1 MTTPLSESEVI
12 QACQTLFGAEVNVG
26 HGFLSYLQPEGLK
39 SAYRKKAK
47 ETHPDLFALETP
59 HVLKEQTSLF
69 RDVVDAYD
77 VVSLFFKQRE
87 EGLWTPSRFSYARRS
102 QRQEKKRARKPDA
115 PPDEN
120 ANTRP
125 MDEKPLPSRP
135 LQIGRYLYYRG
146 FITYRAL
153 IDAVVWQRKQR
164 PVIGDIALRWGW
176 LSAEAIERII
186 TSGGLSGRFG
196 EKAVNLDL
204 LSSFQVKVLLYFQHS
219 QQERLGA
226 YFVRHNILEAEQ
238 VESLVRELREHNARV
253 HEEILRTAPAEKA
266 YAY

>member
-1 MTTPLSESEVI
+1 MTTPLSEVQVI
-12 QACQTLFGAEVNVG
+12 QACQTLFGSEVNVG
-26 HGFLSYLQPEGLK
+26 KGFLCYLQPEGLK

-47 ETHPDLFALETP
+47 ETHPDLFAFETP

-87 EGLWTPSRFSYARRS
+87 EGLWTPSPYAQASRRRH
-102 QRQEKKRARKPDA
+102 QGKKHARKPDTCA
-115 PPDEN
+115 REN
-120 ANTRP
+120 TNARTV
-125 MDEKPLPSRP
+125 DQKPLPFRP

-176 LSAEAIERII
+176 LSAEAVERII
-186 TSGGLSGRFG
+186 KAGGLQGRFG

-204 LSSFQVKVLLYFQHS
+204 LSSFQVNVLLYFQHS

-226 YFVRHNILEAEQ
+226 YFVRHNILETE
-238 VESLVRELREHNARV
+238 ELERLVRELCEHNARV
-253 HEEILRTAPAEKA
+253 NEELLRAGHVRSA
-266 YAY
+266 YV

>member
-1 MTTPLSESEVI
+1 MTTPLSEAQVI
-12 QACQTLFGAEVNVG
+12 EACQILFGADVNVG
-26 HGFLSYLQPEGLK
+26 KGFLSYLQPEGLK

-47 ETHPDLFALETP
+47 ETHPDLFTFETP
-59 HVLKEQTSLF
+59 HALKEQTSLF

-77 VVSLFFKQRE
+77 VVNLFFKERE
-87 EGLWTPSRFSYARRS
+87 EGLWLRRQYAHAARSRRTGKTP
-102 QRQEKKRARKPDA
+102 ARKPETCARENTNAA
-115 PPDEN
+115 PADQ
-120 ANTRP
+120 
-125 MDEKPLPSRP
+125 KPLPFRP

-164 PVIGDIALRWGW
+164 PVIGDIAIRWGW
-176 LSAEAIERII
+176 LNAEAIERII
-186 TSGGLSGRFG
+186 KAGGLTGRFG

-226 YFVRHNILEAEQ
+226 YFVRNNILETE
-238 VESLVRELREHNARV
+238 ELERLVRDMREHNARV
-253 HEEILRTAPAEKA
+253 HEELLRTGQFQSS
-266 YAY
+266 YA

>member
-1 MTTPLSESEVI
+1 VTTPLSESQVI
-12 QACQTLFGAEVNVG
+12 QACQTLFGNEVNVG
-26 HGFLSYLQPEGLK
+26 SGFLVYLQPEGLK

-59 HVLKEQTSLF
+59 HVLKEQASLF

-87 EGLWTPSRFSYARRS
+87 EGLWTPSTCAHSARS
-102 QRQEKKRARKPDA
+102 WRQGKKQAHRPETRTQ
-115 PPDEN
+115 EN
-120 ANTRP
+120 TNPRP
-125 MDEKPLPSRP
+125 VDQKPLPLRP
-135 LQIGRYLYYRG
+135 LQIGRFLYYRG

-176 LSAEAIERII
+176 LNAEAIERII
-186 TSGGLSGRFG
+186 RAGGLSGRFG

-204 LSSFQVKVLLYFQHS
+204 LSSFQVKVLLYFQNS

-226 YFVRHNILEAEQ
+226 YFVRHNILETEEMERLA
-238 VESLVRELREHNARV
+238 RELREHNARV
-253 HEEILRTAPAEKA
+253 SEEHLRTGYVQNA
-266 YAY
+266 YV